1 MQPVR
6 VLRGSIRPAEPIIQK
21 NQAPRSSST
30 KLELAWAS
38 VYVGVMK
45 TPSWM
50 VEAFQIIDRSD
61 SKGFAKLFAEN
72 GEFRFGNAPAVHGP
86 EAVEAAVNG
95 FFGSIQSLS
104 HSLEKA
110 WEGKDS
116 EGRSTWAVEGQVTY
130 TRKDGKKVP
139 VPFSDTFVTNADGK
153 VLSWRIFMDLAP
165 LFQA

>member
-1 MQPVR
+1 M
-6 VLRGSIRPAEPIIQK
+6 
-21 NQAPRSSST
+21 
-30 KLELAWAS
+30 
-38 VYVGVMK
+38 
-45 TPSWM
+45 
-50 VEAFQIIDRSD
+50 IDRSD
-61 SKGFAKLFAEN
+61 SKGFAKLFADK
-72 GEFRFGNAPAVHGP
+72 GEFRFGNAPAVYGP

-104 HSLEKA
+104 HSLHQS

-116 EGRSTWAVEGQVTY
+116 EGRSTWAVEGMVTY

-139 VPFSDTFVTNADGK
+139 VPFTDTFVTTAEGK